1 MAELNKELIV
11 KLLETNDKAVCRAL
25 VVLYNRQTVTEQ
37 SLQTTSEAN
46 GRGFTG
52 FDGKIGCSMAQFY
65 LRTGYLSPKQIAVW
79 RKRDKRGNMKIA
91 RYWKQLLEEA
101 EAKQAAKV
109 VKAEVDANEEAEKE
123 FPAPVFKRKA
133 A

>member
-11 KLLETNDKAVCRAL
+11 KLLETNDKAVCRAI
-25 VVLYNRQTVTEQ
+25 VVLYNRQTATEQ

-52 FDGKIGCSMAQFY
+52 FDGKIGASMAQFY
-65 LRTGYLSPKQIAVW
+65 LRNGYLSPKQIAVW

-101 EAKQAAKV
+101 QAKQSAKATPAPKDEYEDV
-109 VKAEVDANEEAEKE
+109 EKE
-123 FPAPVFKRKA
+123 FPAPVVRKKA